1 MAQLNNSRE
10 DQLSLADVDN
20 RPALSGWPMVI
31 FWIAMI
37 IFACHASTH
46 MVGAGDTWVALACGR
61 HFVNHGV
68 TTVEP
73 FSANSHHAGPTDED
87 LKEWPKWITNN
98 FSPETIRHWH
108 PTGWINQNWLT
119 HVIFYELVTKFGSP
133 DKPYYDAL
141 VIWKFLIYIIA
152 VAVVFYTG
160 KYLGA
165 NPALSAVF
173 ACAAM
178 FVGRSFLDIRPA
190 GFSNLL
196 VGVFMLILVLTTY
209 RNILYIWLIV
219 PIIILWCNLHG
230 GYLYAFLMLAPFIG
244 IHLLLSVP
252 KKWFVPVYAVCSL
265 AVLAGY
271 IAKAY
276 LAESQDETTFYT
288 TFLLAVGLAAMGLVF
303 YFLRSRAV
311 TIGVKGVVHAVI
323 AGTVAFVGMI
333 IFNPFHLTNLT
344 HTYVI
349 SISKNAEQWRTVNE
363 WHSAWEW
370 TNPVGTSYPFLVMFI
385 IAIAIFVL
393 WLLNWLI
400 KPELRSTRQ
409 KIETLAAEFEWP
421 KLDLALIVIAA
432 LSIYMAIASR
442 RFIPIAAIA
451 ACPVIAALLDQAIRM
466 MAARISTP
474 AGARLA
480 VPAMPQVLRQSVV
493 ALAVIAVAGFGGFWG
508 YKFYRIYLAPMADDD
523 EYTSVFMRMTA
534 SYAKPFKAG
543 AFMRDN
549 RLAGNM
555 FNYWT
560 EGGFIAWMQIP
571 DPNTGKTLLQLFM
584 DGRAQAAYS
593 TQKYDLWMSI
603 MSGRPAAV
611 EPILRAGRQPTAK
624 EVGNAIDEELR
635 KYNVWCVLMPADQFD
650 TPLLD
655 GLEQHPD
662 WRVVFL
668 TNKEKM
674 LVNAKTTAG
683 EELFMG
689 MLDGTTKYPNE
700 FSQSI
705 SAAHTLL
712 FVKDE
717 NARRK
722 GFELAK
728 RAFEVKPSQ
737 MALIEL
743 LGAARYP
750 EFKTQI
756 VSLLKAYVDKFEQ
769 QSKTYTQKD
778 GYNNAI
784 VAAIIAAN
792 YLERTSNDPR
802 LIESYRGKSEQFRK
816 MQAQAMEDSRW

>member
-1 MAQLNNSRE
+1 MSLTDI
-10 DQLSLADVDN
+10 DQ

-31 FWIAMI
+31 FGIVMI

-61 HFVNHGV
+61 HFVDHGV

-98 FSPETIRHWH
+98 FSPETIRYWH

-119 HVIFYELVTKFGSP
+119 HLIFYELVNMFGSP
-133 DKPYYDAL
+133 DNPNYDAL
-141 VIWKFLIYIIA
+141 VVWKFLIYIIA

-160 KYLGA
+160 KYLGV

-173 ACAAM
+173 ACLAM

-219 PIIILWCNLHG
+219 PIIVLWCNLHG

-252 KKWFVPVYAVCSL
+252 KKWFAGVYAACSM

-276 LAESQDETTFYT
+276 LAESQNETTFYT
-288 TFLLAVGLAAMGLVF
+288 TFLLAVGLAALGLVF
-303 YFLRSRAV
+303 YFLRPRAI

-323 AGTVAFVGMI
+323 AGTIAFIGMI

-370 TNPVGTSYPFLVMFI
+370 TNPVGDEIPFLIMFI
-385 IAIAIFVL
+385 ISIVIFVL
-393 WLLNWLI
+393 WLLNWLL
-400 KPELRSTRQ
+400 KPELKTSRQ
-409 KIETLAAEFEWP
+409 KIEAVIAEFAWP
-421 KLDLALIVIAA
+421 KLDIAIIVVAA

-451 ACPVIAALLDQAIRM
+451 ACPVIAFLLDQAIRM
-466 MAARISTP
+466 IAARISNP
-474 AGARLA
+474 ARTRLT
-480 VPAMPQVLRQSVV
+480 VPAMPKVLQQLI
-493 ALAVIAVAGFGGFWG
+493 AILAVIGLLGFGGFWG
-508 YKFYRIYLAPMADDD
+508 AKFYRVYLAPMADDD
-523 EYTSVFMRMTA
+523 EHTSVFMRMTA
-534 SYAKPFKAG
+534 SYAKPFAAG

-549 RLAGNM
+549 HLKGNM

-571 DPNTGKTLLQLFM
+571 DPNTGKTPLQLFM

-593 TQKYDLWMSI
+593 TEKYDLWMSI
-603 MSGRPAAV
+603 MSGNLAKL
-611 EPILRAGRQPTAK
+611 EPLLRAGKRPSDK
-624 EVGNAIDEELR
+624 DIGDAIDEEL
-635 KYNVWCVLMPADQFD
+635 KKHNVWCVLMPADQFD
-650 TPLLD
+650 TPLMD
-655 GLEQHPD
+655 GLEQHPN

-674 LVNAKTTAG
+674 LVDIETKAG

-700 FSQSI
+700 FSQSL

-717 NARRK
+717 NARAR
-722 GFELAK
+722 GFALAK

-750 EFKTQI
+750 EFKPQI
-756 VSLLKAYVDKFEQ
+756 LSLLKSYIDTIEQ
-769 QSKTYTQKD
+769 QGKMYDQKD
-778 GYNNAI
+778 GYNNKL

-802 LIESYRGKSEQFRK
+802 LIESYRDKSQEYKGKQSE
-816 MQAQAMEDSRW
+816 AMENSRW

>member
-1 MAQLNNSRE
+1 MAQINKSADE
-10 DQLSLADVDN
+10 LSLTN
-20 RPALSGWPMVI
+20 INQRPALSGWPMVI

-37 IFACHASTH
+37 IFACHASSH

-61 HFVNHGV
+61 HFVDHGV

-87 LKEWPKWITNN
+87 LKEWPKWITTT
-98 FSPETIRHWH
+98 FSPETIRYWH

-119 HVIFYELVTKFGSP
+119 HVIFYELVERLGSP
-133 DKPYYDAL
+133 GKPYYDAL
-141 VIWKFLIYIIA
+141 VIWKFLIYLIA

-165 NPALSAVF
+165 NPAISAVF
-173 ACAAM
+173 ACLAM

-196 VGVFMLILVLTTY
+196 VGMFMLILVLTTY
-209 RNILYIWLIV
+209 RNVLYIWLIV
-219 PIIILWCNLHG
+219 PIIVLWCNLHG
-230 GYLYAFLMLAPFIG
+230 GYLYAFIMLAPFIV

-252 KKWFVPVYAVCSL
+252 KRWFVPVYAVCSAM
-265 AVLAGY
+265 AVAGY

-276 LAESQDETTFYT
+276 LNESQNETTFYT
-288 TFLLAVGLAAMGLVF
+288 TFLLAIGLAAMGLVF
-303 YFLRSRAV
+303 YFLRPRAI
-311 TIGVKGVVHAVI
+311 TIGIKGVVYAVI
-323 AGTVAFVGMI
+323 AGTLAFVGMI

-349 SISKNAEQWRTVNE
+349 SISKHAEQWRTVNE

-370 TNPVGTSYPFLVMFI
+370 SNPVGTSYPFLVMFI
-385 IAIAIFVL
+385 ISIVIFVL
-393 WLLNWLI
+393 WLLNWLL
-400 KPELRSTRQ
+400 KPQVQSVRQ
-409 KIETLAAEFEWP
+409 KVTAVAAEFEWP
-421 KLDLALIVIAA
+421 KMDIAIIVIAT

-451 ACPVIAALLDQAIRM
+451 ACPVIAALLDQVIRM
-466 MAARISTP
+466 VAARISTP
-474 AGARLA
+474 AGVLMS
-480 VPAMPQVLRQSVV
+480 VPVMPHVLRQWII
-493 ALAVIAVAGFGGFWG
+493 AFAVIGVVGFGGFWG
-508 YKFYRIYLAPMADDD
+508 TKFYRIYLAPMADDD
-523 EYTSVFMRMTA
+523 EYHSVFMRMTA

-549 RLAGNM
+549 QLSGNM

-560 EGGFIAWMQIP
+560 EGGFIAWMQNP
-571 DPNTGKTLLQLFM
+571 DPNTGKTPLQLFM

-593 TQKYDLWMSI
+593 PEKYDLWMSI
-603 MSGRPAAV
+603 MSGRPAAL
-611 EPILRAGRQPTAK
+611 EPILRAGRQPTDK
-624 EVGNAIDEELR
+624 EVGNAISEELG
-635 KYNVWCVLMPADQFD
+635 KHNVWCVLMPADQFD
-650 TPLLD
+650 TPLME

-668 TNKEKM
+668 TNKEKI
-674 LVNAKTTAG
+674 LVDIKTKAG
-683 EELFMG
+683 EALFMG

-700 FSQSI
+700 FSRSL

-717 NARRK
+717 NARKK
-722 GFELAK
+722 GFDLAK

-750 EFKTQI
+750 DFKVKI
-756 VSLLKAYVDKFEQ
+756 LSLLKEYVDTFEQ
-769 QSKTYTQKD
+769 EGKRYAQKN
-778 GYNNAI
+778 GYNSTI
-784 VAAIIAAN
+784 IAAIIAAN

-802 LIESYRGKSEQFRK
+802 LIESYRGKSEQYRK
-816 MQAQAMEDSRW
+816 IQSEAMENSRW